1 MLEERKRV
9 NVYRN
14 LRKDGIQY
22 SVAQDG
28 TVRQYEYEVMLKDV
42 RFKHANPKQLEEVR
56 SGPRQVCQWVSGL
69 YIPRKA
75 RDEVRDQ
82 CFWTRINSDPT
93 KVNGFVS
100 SVTGRQIKSAKFVEL
115 TATGLF
121 AAGIEE

>member
-1 MLEERKRV
+1 M
-9 NVYRN
+9 
-14 LRKDGIQY
+14 
-22 SVAQDG
+22 
-28 TVRQYEYEVMLKDV
+28 
-42 RFKHANPKQLEEVR
+42 KQLEEVR

-69 YIPRKA
+69 YIPRKE

-82 CFWTRINSDPT
+82 CFWTRINSDPK

-100 SVTGRQIKSAKFVEL
+100 SVTDRQIKSAKFVEL